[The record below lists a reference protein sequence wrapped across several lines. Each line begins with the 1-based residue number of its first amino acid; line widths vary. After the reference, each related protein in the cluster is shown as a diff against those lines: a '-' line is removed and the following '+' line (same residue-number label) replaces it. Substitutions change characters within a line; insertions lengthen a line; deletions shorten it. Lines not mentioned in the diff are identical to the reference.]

1 MEEELYDDI
10 KKIYEYVVF
19 ERNIAIFYYDLVR
32 KVWKTYSAKEI
43 DIP

>member
-1 MEEELYDDI
+1 MEEEYYEDV

-32 KVWKTYSAKEI
+32 KVWKSFTKKDI

>member
-1 MEEELYDDI
+1 MEEEHYDDI

-32 KVWKTYSAKEI
+32 KVWKIQSSSEMS
-43 DIP
+43 IP